1 MRMREVVLIEE
12 PVCMICGRRPSV
24 EVDHILPLCKGGTD
38 LRDNL
43 QGVCS
48 ACHDDKT
55 CADLGIK
62 KKVPIG
68 LDGYPIIDNK

>member
-12 PVCMICGRRPSV
+12 PVCMICGVKPSV

-43 QGVCS
+43 QGLC
-48 ACHDDKT
+48 AECHDEKT
-55 CADLGIK
+55 CKDLGMK
-62 KKVPIG
+62 KPVKIG

>member
-1 MRMREVVLIEE
+1 MREVVLIEE
-12 PVCMICGRRPSV
+12 PVCMICGVKPSV

-55 CADLGIK
+55 RADLGIK

-68 LDGYPIIDNK
+68 MDGYPVKCVDI